1 MVDIPG
7 PSQEHSSSK
16 PKVRLTCETC
26 RQRKVKCDKL
36 SPCTNCQRYGSV
48 CIPVERARLPRGR
61 SRPTAD
67 RPSGPVPE
75 LETRMKRLEG
85 MLRDLTRGENRSNN
99 APTTR
104 GTPLPAAGESYLGN
118 SFWEDLMHQVS
129 RFAAIS
135 TSQVNID
142 PQ

>member
-1 MVDIPG
+1 
-7 PSQEHSSSK
+7 
-16 PKVRLTCETC
+16 
-26 RQRKVKCDKL
+26 
-36 SPCTNCQRYGSV
+36 
-48 CIPVERARLPRGR
+48 
-61 SRPTAD
+61 
-67 RPSGPVPE
+67 
-75 LETRMKRLEG
+75 MKRLEG